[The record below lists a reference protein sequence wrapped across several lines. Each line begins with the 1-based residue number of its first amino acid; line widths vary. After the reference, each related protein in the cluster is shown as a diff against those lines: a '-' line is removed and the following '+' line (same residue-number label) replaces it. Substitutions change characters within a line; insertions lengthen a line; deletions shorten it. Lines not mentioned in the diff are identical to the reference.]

1 VARFIKNLGTN
12 RLMSTDESKKQTG
25 RKTLYHNRLPATRP
39 KCIGFQSAAYKGINV
54 WAGITSF
61 GHTQPVIYRQN
72 LTSDG
77 YKVIIREKIVP
88 FVEQN
93 APITIL
99 QDNASSHTA
108 NESISLIRRNRLRTV
123 NKNI

>member
-1 VARFIKNLGTN
+1 MVFFCLNI
-12 RLMSTDESKKQTG
+12 
-25 RKTLYHNRLPATRP
+25 LPYY
-39 KCIGFQSAAYKGINV
+39 FAYKGINF

-108 NESISLIRRNRLRTV
+108 KESISLIRR
-123 NKNI
+123 